1 MSGITTNKFIFL
13 LLINIFLLIIGM
25 ILDPSASM
33 VVLVPILAPVAQMY
47 GINLVH
53 FGVIICLNLM
63 IGLLTPPVGMS
74 LYLLVTT
81 TERSFKYIVRSIVP
95 WLLPLF
101 ASLIIVTYMEGLVM
115 FVPNLLG
122 M

>member
-1 MSGITTNKFIFL
+1 
-13 LLINIFLLIIGM
+13 
-25 ILDPSASM
+25 
-33 VVLVPILAPVAQMY
+33 MY